1 MRFGVNARRLAGQ
14 RLGVARYI
22 EYLLRYWAE
31 QTRPDEQGVL
41 YLREPLGEADRT
53 LIERY
58 ETRVLPPRPDGIL
71 WENLRLPRAAADV
84 DVLFA
89 PGYTSPLAYSGKTVV
104 AIHSMNEV
112 ERGTHPWWYGV
123 TYSPIYRLSALRAT
137 RVIVPSESTKGDILR
152 HYGLE
157 EKKVVVVPQG
167 ADETFRPLADDDL
180 VHRTRRRWLG
190 EDRPYILFVGKLS
203 QRRNVPALI
212 RAFARAR
219 AAHDLPHALLLLGP
233 DHLNL
238 GLRELSEEL
247 GVGPDVVQNDG
258 KVGSHEELVAAYNAA
273 DLYVN
278 ASLYEG
284 FSLTLVEA
292 LSCGTPVVATKR
304 GALGE
309 IAGDAAV
316 LVDEPSPEELAVAIG
331 RVLTDPA
338 LQSDL
343 RERGPRR
350 ADGFRWRDTAQRTL
364 DVLREVA
371 AA

>member
-31 QTRPDEQGVL
+31 QTRADEQGVL
-41 YLREPLGEADRT
+41 YLREPLGEPDRPLT
-53 LIERY
+53 ERY
-58 ETRVLPPRPDGIL
+58 ETHVLPPRPDGIL
-71 WENLRLPRAAADV
+71 WENLRLPRAARDV

-89 PGYTSPLAYSGKTVV
+89 PGYTSPLVYSGKTVV

-123 TYSPIYRLSALRAT
+123 TYSPIYRLSALRSE
-137 RVIVPSESTKGDILR
+137 RVIVPSESTKADIVR
-152 HYGLE
+152 HYGLPE
-157 EKKVVVVPQG
+157 AKVVVVPQG
-167 ADETFRPLADDDL
+167 ADESFRPLGDDEL
-180 VHRTRRRWLG
+180 NRRTRRRWLG

-203 QRRNVPALI
+203 QRRNIPALI

-219 AAHDLPHALLLLGP
+219 AEHDLPHALLLLGP
-233 DHLNL
+233 DHLDL
-238 GLRELSEEL
+238 GIPALAEQL
-247 GVGPDVVQNDG
+247 GVGSDVVQNDG
-258 KVGSHEELVAAYNAA
+258 KVGSHDELVAAYNAA
-273 DLYVN
+273 DLYAN

-309 IAGDAAV
+309 IAGDAAL
-316 LVDEPSPEELAVAIG
+316 LVDEPSPEQLADAIG
-331 RVLTDPA
+331 RVLTEPA
-338 LQSDL
+338 LRSDL
-343 RERGPRR
+343 RARGPRR
-350 ADGFRWRDTAQRTL
+350 AEAFRWRDTAQQTL